1 MIFGTNGAAL
11 ALPVMK
17 SEIETTDAVS
27 EKRIRIVLQCTREAF
42 IPPIMTEG
50 KNGYR
55 KTKNISFNLFLLHT
69 DFHRCT
75 FVHVNC
81 WRFCG
86 ATSAPARDLLYSHS
100 PSAMFSLN
108 RIDIIGYQTQPV
120 TVRQTPSGAS
130 VTDLNIVV
138 PYSFQSS
145 KGETLSGKS
154 FHTVTVWGAMADV
167 AGQYVKPGS
176 QLFISGRLQTDSW
189 DDTTSGE
196 KKNKTKVVAM
206 DLILLDPKDGQRDV
220 PSGAESLANCVNRA
234 QVVGNVTREPEMR
247 TTTSGQSVLTL
258 GVATNEKWK
267 EKATGEL
274 KERSEFHNVVIWG
287 DTAKAVQAGVKKGQR
302 VYVTGRVQTRTWETP
317 EGKKRATT
325 EIIADQV
332 TLLGMK
338 NSEAMS
344 NIQSEGV
351 SMPSAPSRSSATA
364 EATPVA
370 AGMPDI
376 KYESEIKPEDLP
388 F

>member
-1 MIFGTNGAAL
+1 
-11 ALPVMK
+11 
-17 SEIETTDAVS
+17 
-27 EKRIRIVLQCTREAF
+27 
-42 IPPIMTEG
+42 
-50 KNGYR
+50 
-55 KTKNISFNLFLLHT
+55 
-69 DFHRCT
+69 
-75 FVHVNC
+75 
-81 WRFCG
+81 
-86 ATSAPARDLLYSHS
+86 
-100 PSAMFSLN
+100 MFSLN

-120 TVRQTPSGAS
+120 TVRQTPGGAS

-167 AGQYVKPGS
+167 AGQYVKAGS
-176 QLFISGRLQTDSW
+176 QLFVSGRLQTDSW
-189 DDTTSGE
+189 DDTASGE
-196 KKNKTKVVAM
+196 KRNKTKIVAM
-206 DLILLDPKDGQRDV
+206 DLILLDPKDGQRDA
-220 PSGAESLANCVNRA
+220 PAGAQSLASCVNRA

-258 GVATNEKWK
+258 GVATNERWK

-274 KERSEFHNVVIWG
+274 KERSEFHNIVAWG
-287 DTAKAVQAGVKKGQR
+287 DMAKTIQAHVKKGQR
-302 VYVTGRVQTRTWETP
+302 VYVTGRVQTRTWETQ

-325 EIIADQV
+325 EVIADQV

-338 NSEAMS
+338 STEAVS
-344 NIQSEGV
+344 NFQAEGAAE
-351 SMPSAPSRSSATA
+351 SSAPSRSAPSVTSDAA
-364 EATPVA
+364 PVA

>member
-1 MIFGTNGAAL
+1 
-11 ALPVMK
+11 
-17 SEIETTDAVS
+17 
-27 EKRIRIVLQCTREAF
+27 
-42 IPPIMTEG
+42 
-50 KNGYR
+50 
-55 KTKNISFNLFLLHT
+55 
-69 DFHRCT
+69 
-75 FVHVNC
+75 
-81 WRFCG
+81 
-86 ATSAPARDLLYSHS
+86 
-100 PSAMFSLN
+100 MFSLN

-167 AGQYVKPGS
+167 AGQYVRPGS

-206 DLILLDPKDGQRDV
+206 DLILLDPKDGQREA
-220 PSGAESLANCVNRA
+220 PAGAESITNCVNRA
-234 QVVGNVTREPEMR
+234 QVVGNVTRDPEMR
-247 TTTSGQSVLTL
+247 TTTSGQAVLTL

-267 EKATGEL
+267 EKATGEM

-287 DTAKAVQAGVKKGQR
+287 DMAKAVQLGVKKGQR
-302 VYVTGRVQTRTWETP
+302 VYVTGRVQTRTWETQD
-317 EGKKRATT
+317 GKKRATT

-332 TLLGMK
+332 TLLGVK
-338 NSEAMS
+338 SAEAMS
-344 NIQSEGV
+344 NIQSDGA
-351 SMPSAPSRSSATA
+351 SMPSAPSRSSEVAH
-364 EATPVA
+364 ATPVA